1 MAARRAKQERRVGL
15 AHPHLTAAYGDVL
28 ERAMR
33 LTKPG
38 QADLVNPDSPHT
50 CSQCQQWL
58 KEPRNAA
65 KGRCG
70 LYQRRMNGQRGAVF
84 KGTQQACRQWMTN
97 LGDGRPS
104 DPELTFPATPPGAAG
119 RSTRPSV
126 ISR

>member
-1 MAARRAKQERRVGL
+1 MAARPRVKQQRVGL
-15 AHPHLTAAYGDVL
+15 AHLHLTPAYGDVL

-70 LYQRRMNGQRGAVF
+70 LYQRRMNGQRGAVL

-97 LGDGRPS
+97 LGDGRRS
-104 DPELTFPATPPGAAG
+104 DPMTFPATPPGAAG
-119 RSTRPSV
+119 RSTRP
-126 ISR
+126 